1 MKKINIPRII
11 WVSSIFIILIISLLL
26 VMKYKINYEYL
37 SFDYLYFYE
46 CEDNLCVSESKD
58 NNHLIYSKYE
68 CGYDICPKYLKKLD
82 DKYVIL
88 EKNSKYILYDYRL
101 NKVVSDSY
109 SNYEVINNNY
119 IIVSNNSKKGIIKV
133 NGEVVVNT
141 IYEDI
146 GYRNNEYLTGYNL
159 NNIIV
164 KNNNL
169 YGIISFKDG
178 KIIEE
183 IKYKTE
189 EINTLLE
196 LLKKQ

>member
-11 WVSSIFIILIISLLL
+11 WVSSIFIILIIILLL

-183 IKYKTE
+183 IKYKIE